1 MKRYIRTDLALE
13 LKEDLPEQGLI
24 DGVKIFTKNY
34 KDEDIKETI
43 IEVVNKNG
51 EMLLGKPVG
60 TYVTIESKSLREGDD
75 SINKSFMQILHHNL
89 AKMIGKA
96 DKIMVIGL
104 GNRAITPDSLGPL
117 VIDNL
122 YITRH
127 LINEGLV
134 KEDKELSALIPGVMA
149 QTGIETSVIIKS
161 VCDKVKPD
169 VVIAIDALAAREPDR
184 LNSTIQICDTG
195 INPGAG
201 VGNNRAR
208 LDKKTLGV
216 KVIAI
221 GVPTVISVPAIVYQ
235 SVEGMIDVL
244 KGGRNQNESSRER
257 GKNNKDKKG
266 ELKHNADIS
275 REAKYGEDDEYT
287 DKLDRF
293 TDAEKYEIACN
304 LLEPD
309 LAAMFVTPKNIDE
322 AVKKVSYTI
331 SEAINGFL
339 NYKRS

>member
-13 LKEDLPEQGLI
+13 LKEDLPEKGII
-24 DGVKIFTKNY
+24 DGVKIFTKLY
-34 KDEDIKETI
+34 DEDIKETI
-43 IEVVNKNG
+43 IEVANKNG
-51 EMLLGKPVG
+51 ELLLGKPVG
-60 TYVTIESKSLREGDD
+60 TYVTIESKSLREGDE
-75 SINKSFMQILHHNL
+75 SINKAFVKILHQNL
-89 AKMIGKA
+89 AKMIKKA
-96 DKIMVIGL
+96 ERILVIGL

-117 VIDNL
+117 VVDNL

-127 LINEGLV
+127 LIGEGLI
-134 KEDKELSALIPGVMA
+134 KEDKELSALVPGVMA

-161 VCDKVKPD
+161 VCDRIKPD
-169 VVIAIDALAAREPDR
+169 IVIAIDALAAREPER

-235 SVEGMIDVL
+235 SVEGMVEIL
-244 KGGRNQNESSRER
+244 KDDNDFSKNINSENKIIKRQDEGFEGRLER
-257 GKNNKDKKG
+257 F
-266 ELKHNADIS
+266 S
-275 REAKYGEDDEYT
+275 DE
-287 DKLDRF
+287 
-293 TDAEKYEIACN
+293 EKYEIACN

-339 NYKRS
+339 NYKQ

>member
-13 LKEDLPEQGLI
+13 LKEDLPEKGII
-24 DGVKIFTKNY
+24 DGVKIFTRLY
-34 KDEDIKETI
+34 DEDIKETI
-43 IEVVNKNG
+43 IEVANKNG
-51 EMLLGKPVG
+51 ELLLGKPVG
-60 TYVTIESKSLREGDD
+60 TYVTIESKSLREGDE
-75 SINKSFMQILHHNL
+75 SINKAFVKILHQNL
-89 AKMIGKA
+89 AKMIKKA
-96 DKIMVIGL
+96 ERILVIGL

-117 VIDNL
+117 VVDNL

-127 LINEGLV
+127 LIGEGLI
-134 KEDKELSALIPGVMA
+134 KEDKELSALVPGVMA

-161 VCDKVKPD
+161 VCDRIKPD
-169 VVIAIDALAAREPDR
+169 IVIAIDALAAREPER

-235 SVEGMIDVL
+235 SVEGMVEIL
-244 KGGRNQNESSRER
+244 KDDNDFSKNINSENKIIKRQDEGFEGRLER
-257 GKNNKDKKG
+257 F
-266 ELKHNADIS
+266 S
-275 REAKYGEDDEYT
+275 DE
-287 DKLDRF
+287 
-293 TDAEKYEIACN
+293 EKYEIACN

-339 NYKRS
+339 NYKQ

>member
-13 LKEDLPEQGLI
+13 LKEDLPAQGLI

-75 SINKSFMQILHHNL
+75 SINKSFMKILHQNL
-89 AKMIGKA
+89 ANMIGKA

-134 KEDKELSALIPGVMA
+134 KEDKELSALVPGVMA

-169 VVIAIDALAAREPDR
+169 VVIAIDALAAREPER

-244 KGGRNQNESSRER
+244 KGEKNQNKSNDIE
-257 GKNNKDKKG
+257 KNKKYKMG
-266 ELKHNADIS
+266 QLKHNADDSIKT
-275 REAKYGEDDEYT
+275 ENEETYEYNER
-287 DKLDRF
+287 LNHF

-339 NYKRS
+339 NYKRN

>member
-34 KDEDIKETI
+34 KDEDIKETV
-43 IEVVNKNG
+43 IEVVNKKG
-51 EMLLGKPVG
+51 EMMLGKPVG

-75 SINKSFMQILHHNL
+75 SINKSFMQILHQNL

-96 DKIMVIGL
+96 DKILVIGL

-122 YITRH
+122 YVTRH

-134 KEDKELSALIPGVMA
+134 KEDKELSALAPGVMA

-161 VCDKVKPD
+161 VCDKIKPD

-201 VGNNRAR
+201 VGNNRAK
-208 LDKKTLGV
+208 LDKKTLGI

-235 SVEGMIDVL
+235 SVEGMVNVLRSGRCNDNIEKRGNEKNKNKETGEENGKWIDY
-244 KGGRNQNESSRER
+244 EEDER
-257 GKNNKDKKG
+257 L
-266 ELKHNADIS
+266 EH
-275 REAKYGEDDEYT
+275 
-287 DKLDRF
+287 F

-339 NYKRS
+339 NYKRT

>member
-13 LKEDLPEQGLI
+13 LKEDLPEKGII
-24 DGVKIFTKNY
+24 DGVKIFTKLH
-34 KDEDIKETI
+34 DEDIKETI
-43 IEVVNKNG
+43 IEVANKNG
-51 EMLLGKPVG
+51 ELLLGKPVG
-60 TYVTIESKSLREGDD
+60 TYVTIESKSLREGDE
-75 SINKSFMQILHHNL
+75 SINKAFVKILHQNL
-89 AKMIGKA
+89 AKMIKKA
-96 DKIMVIGL
+96 ERILVIGL

-117 VIDNL
+117 VVDNL

-127 LINEGLV
+127 LIGEGLI
-134 KEDKELSALIPGVMA
+134 KEDKELSALVPGVMA

-161 VCDKVKPD
+161 VCDRIKPD
-169 VVIAIDALAAREPDR
+169 IVIAIDALAAREPER

-235 SVEGMIDVL
+235 SVEGMVEIL
-244 KGGRNQNESSRER
+244 KGDKALVEDEEDKVYKKNEININKVQDEEFEGRLER
-257 GKNNKDKKG
+257 F
-266 ELKHNADIS
+266 S
-275 REAKYGEDDEYT
+275 DE
-287 DKLDRF
+287 
-293 TDAEKYEIACN
+293 EKYEIACN

-339 NYKRS
+339 NYKQ

>member
-13 LKEDLPEQGLI
+13 LKEDLPEKGII
-24 DGVKIFTKNY
+24 DGVKIFTRMY
-34 KDEDIKETI
+34 DEDIKETI
-43 IEVVNKNG
+43 IEVANKNG
-51 EMLLGKPVG
+51 ELLLGKPVG
-60 TYVTIESKSLREGDD
+60 TYVTIESKSLREGDE
-75 SINKSFMQILHHNL
+75 SINKAFVKILHQNL
-89 AKMIGKA
+89 AKMMKKA
-96 DKIMVIGL
+96 ERILVIGL

-117 VIDNL
+117 VVDNL

-127 LINEGLV
+127 LIGEGLI
-134 KEDKELSALIPGVMA
+134 KEDKELSALVPGVMA

-161 VCDKVKPD
+161 VCDRIKPD
-169 VVIAIDALAAREPDR
+169 IVIAIDALAAREPER

-235 SVEGMIDVL
+235 SVEGMVEIL
-244 KGGRNQNESSRER
+244 KGDNDFSKDINS
-257 GKNNKDKKG
+257 KNNIVK
-266 ELKHNADIS
+266 
-275 REAKYGEDDEYT
+275 RQDDGFEGR
-287 DKLDRF
+287 LERF
-293 TDAEKYEIACN
+293 SDEEKYEIACN

-331 SEAINGFL
+331 SGAINGFL
-339 NYKRS
+339 NYKQ

>member
-1 MKRYIRTDLALE
+1 M
-13 LKEDLPEQGLI
+13 
-24 DGVKIFTKNY
+24 
-34 KDEDIKETI
+34 
-43 IEVVNKNG
+43 VV
-51 EMLLGKPVG
+51 
-60 TYVTIESKSLREGDD
+60 
-75 SINKSFMQILHHNL
+75 
-89 AKMIGKA
+89 
-96 DKIMVIGL
+96 
-104 GNRAITPDSLGPL
+104 
-117 VIDNL
+117 DNL

-127 LINEGLV
+127 LIGEGLI
-134 KEDKELSALIPGVMA
+134 KEDKELSALVPGVMA

-161 VCDKVKPD
+161 VCDRIKPD
-169 VVIAIDALAAREPDR
+169 IVIAIDALAAREPER

-221 GVPTVISVPAIVYQ
+221 GVPTVISVAAIVYQ
-235 SVEGMIDVL
+235 SVEGMVEIL
-244 KGGRNQNESSRER
+244 KDDNDFSKNINSENKIIKRQDEGFEGRLER
-257 GKNNKDKKG
+257 F
-266 ELKHNADIS
+266 S
-275 REAKYGEDDEYT
+275 DE
-287 DKLDRF
+287 
-293 TDAEKYEIACN
+293 EKYEIACN

-339 NYKRS
+339 NYKQ

>member
-24 DGVKIFTKNY
+24 DGVKIYTKKY

-51 EMLLGKPVG
+51 ELLLGKPVG

-134 KEDKELSALIPGVMA
+134 KEDKELSALTPGVMA

-169 VVIAIDALAAREPDR
+169 IVIAIDALAAREPDR

-235 SVEGMIDVL
+235 AVEGMIDVL
-244 KGGRNQNESSRER
+244 KNGLD
-257 GKNNKDKKG
+257 KDDDKKTNKQNNP
-266 ELKHNADIS
+266 EPY
-275 REAKYGEDDEYT
+275 EDEYS
-287 DKLDRF
+287 DRLNRF

-322 AVKKVSYTI
+322 AVKRVSYTI

-339 NYKRS
+339 NYKRN

>member
-13 LKEDLPEQGLI
+13 LKEDLPEKGII
-24 DGVKIFTKNY
+24 DGVKIFTKLH
-34 KDEDIKETI
+34 DEDIKETI
-43 IEVVNKNG
+43 IEVANKNG
-51 EMLLGKPVG
+51 ELLLGKPVG
-60 TYVTIESKSLREGDD
+60 TYVTIESKSLREGDE
-75 SINKSFMQILHHNL
+75 SINKAFVKILHQNL
-89 AKMIGKA
+89 AKMIKKA
-96 DKIMVIGL
+96 ERILVIGL

-117 VIDNL
+117 VVDNL

-127 LINEGLV
+127 LIGEGLI
-134 KEDKELSALIPGVMA
+134 KEDKELSALVPGVMA

-161 VCDKVKPD
+161 VCDRIKPD
-169 VVIAIDALAAREPDR
+169 IVIAIDALAAREPER

-235 SVEGMIDVL
+235 SVEGMVEIL
-244 KGGRNQNESSRER
+244 KGDNDFSKDINS
-257 GKNNKDKKG
+257 KNNIVK
-266 ELKHNADIS
+266 
-275 REAKYGEDDEYT
+275 RQDDGFEGR
-287 DKLDRF
+287 LERF
-293 TDAEKYEIACN
+293 SDEEKYEIACN

-339 NYKRS
+339 NYKQ

>member
-13 LKEDLPEQGLI
+13 LKEDLPEKGII
-24 DGVKIFTKNY
+24 DGVKIFTRLYDK
-34 KDEDIKETI
+34 DIKETI
-43 IEVVNKNG
+43 IEVANKNG
-51 EMLLGKPVG
+51 ELLLGKPVG
-60 TYVTIESKSLREGDD
+60 TYVTIESKSLREGDE
-75 SINKSFMQILHHNL
+75 SINKAFVKILHQNL
-89 AKMIGKA
+89 AKMIKKA
-96 DKIMVIGL
+96 ERILVIGL

-117 VIDNL
+117 VVDNL

-127 LINEGLV
+127 LIGEGLI
-134 KEDKELSALIPGVMA
+134 KEDKELSALVPGVMA

-161 VCDKVKPD
+161 VCDRIKPD
-169 VVIAIDALAAREPDR
+169 IVIAIDALAAREPER

-235 SVEGMIDVL
+235 SVEGMVEIL
-244 KGGRNQNESSRER
+244 KDDNDFSKNINSENKIIKRQDEGFEGRLER
-257 GKNNKDKKG
+257 F
-266 ELKHNADIS
+266 S
-275 REAKYGEDDEYT
+275 DE
-287 DKLDRF
+287 
-293 TDAEKYEIACN
+293 EKYEIACN

-339 NYKRS
+339 NYKQ

>member
-13 LKEDLPEQGLI
+13 LKEDLPEKGII
-24 DGVKIFTKNY
+24 DGVKIFTRMY
-34 KDEDIKETI
+34 DEDIKETI

-51 EMLLGKPVG
+51 ELLLGKPVG
-60 TYVTIESKSLREGDD
+60 TYVTIESKSLMEGDE
-75 SINKSFMQILHHNL
+75 SINKAFVKILHQNL
-89 AKMIGKA
+89 AKMMKKA
-96 DKIMVIGL
+96 ERILVIGL

-117 VIDNL
+117 VVDNL

-127 LINEGLV
+127 LIGEGLI
-134 KEDKELSALIPGVMA
+134 KEDKELSALVPGVMA

-161 VCDKVKPD
+161 VCDRIKPD
-169 VVIAIDALAAREPDR
+169 IVIAIDALAAREPER

-216 KVIAI
+216 NVIAI

-235 SVEGMIDVL
+235 SVEGMVEIL
-244 KGGRNQNESSRER
+244 KGDNDFSKDVNS
-257 GKNNKDKKG
+257 KNNIIK
-266 ELKHNADIS
+266 
-275 REAKYGEDDEYT
+275 RQDDGFEGR
-287 DKLDRF
+287 LERF
-293 TDAEKYEIACN
+293 SDEEKYEIACN

-339 NYKRS
+339 NYKQ

>member
-134 KEDKELSALIPGVMA
+134 KEDKELSALAPGVMA

-169 VVIAIDALAAREPDR
+169 VVIAIDALAAR
-184 LNSTIQICDTG
+184 
-195 INPGAG
+195 
-201 VGNNRAR
+201 
-208 LDKKTLGV
+208 
-216 KVIAI
+216 
-221 GVPTVISVPAIVYQ
+221 
-235 SVEGMIDVL
+235 
-244 KGGRNQNESSRER
+244 
-257 GKNNKDKKG
+257 
-266 ELKHNADIS
+266 
-275 REAKYGEDDEYT
+275 
-287 DKLDRF
+287 
-293 TDAEKYEIACN
+293 
-304 LLEPD
+304 
-309 LAAMFVTPKNIDE
+309 
-322 AVKKVSYTI
+322 
-331 SEAINGFL
+331 
-339 NYKRS
+339 

>member
-13 LKEDLPEQGLI
+13 LKEDLPEQGII
-24 DGVKIFTKNY
+24 DGVKIFTKTY
-34 KDEDIKETI
+34 DEGIKETI

-51 EMLLGKPVG
+51 EMLLGKPSG
-60 TYVTIESKSLREGDD
+60 TYVTIESKSLREGDE
-75 SINKSFMQILHHNL
+75 SINKSFVKILHQNL
-89 AKMIGKA
+89 RTMIKKA

-127 LINEGLV
+127 LIGEGLL
-134 KEDKELSALIPGVMA
+134 KADKELSALVPGVMA

-169 VVIAIDALAAREPDR
+169 VVIAIDALAAREPER

-208 LDKKTLGV
+208 IDKKTLGV

-221 GVPTVISVPAIVYQ
+221 GVPTVISVPSIVYQ
-235 SVEGMIDVL
+235 SVEGMVEIL
-244 KGGRNQNESSRER
+244 KSDKCYKDNNNNSLINQDEEFDEKPER
-257 GKNNKDKKG
+257 FS
-266 ELKHNADIS
+266 E
-275 REAKYGEDDEYT
+275 E
-287 DKLDRF
+287 
-293 TDAEKYEIACN
+293 EKYDIACN

-339 NYKRS
+339 NYKRN

>member
-13 LKEDLPEQGLI
+13 LKEDLPEKGII
-24 DGVKIFTKNY
+24 DGVKIFTRLY
-34 KDEDIKETI
+34 DEDIKETI
-43 IEVVNKNG
+43 IEVANKNG
-51 EMLLGKPVG
+51 ELLLGKPVG
-60 TYVTIESKSLREGDD
+60 TYVTIESKSLREGDE
-75 SINKSFMQILHHNL
+75 SINKAFVKILHQNL
-89 AKMIGKA
+89 AKMIKKA
-96 DKIMVIGL
+96 ERILVIGL

-117 VIDNL
+117 VVDNL

-127 LINEGLV
+127 LIGEGLI
-134 KEDKELSALIPGVMA
+134 KEDKELSALVPGVMA

-161 VCDKVKPD
+161 VCDRIKPD
-169 VVIAIDALAAREPDR
+169 IVIAIDALAAREPER

-235 SVEGMIDVL
+235 SVEGMVEIL
-244 KGGRNQNESSRER
+244 KDDNDFSKNINSENKIIKRQDEGFEGRLER
-257 GKNNKDKKG
+257 F
-266 ELKHNADIS
+266 S
-275 REAKYGEDDEYT
+275 DE
-287 DKLDRF
+287 
-293 TDAEKYEIACN
+293 EKYEIACN

-322 AVKKVSYTI
+322 AVMKVSYTI

-339 NYKRS
+339 NYKQ

>member
-1 MKRYIRTDLALE
+1 M
-13 LKEDLPEQGLI
+13 
-24 DGVKIFTKNY
+24 KIFTKNY

-51 EMLLGKPVG
+51 EMILGKPVG

-75 SINKSFMQILHHNL
+75 SINKSFMKILHQNL

-169 VVIAIDALAAREPDR
+169 VVIAIDALAAREPER

-244 KGGRNQNESSRER
+244 KDGRNQNENRSRE
-257 GKNNKDKKG
+257 KNSKDKKD
-266 ELKHNADIS
+266 ELKHNADKS
-275 REAKYGEDDEYT
+275 RENGYEEDDEYS
-287 DKLDRF
+287 DRLARF

-339 NYKRS
+339 NYKRN

>member
-13 LKEDLPEQGLI
+13 LKEDLPEQGII

-34 KDEDIKETI
+34 RDEDIKETV
-43 IEVVNKNG
+43 IEVINKNG
-51 EMLLGKPVG
+51 ELMLGKPVG

-75 SINKSFMQILHHNL
+75 SINKSFKNILHQNL

-169 VVIAIDALAAREPDR
+169 VVIAIDALAAREPER

-244 KGGRNQNESSRER
+244 REGKNQNKSTIKEKNSILKNRELNHNPD
-257 GKNNKDKKG
+257 NNG
-266 ELKHNADIS
+266 EIEYEGA
-275 REAKYGEDDEYT
+275 DEYN
-287 DKLDRF
+287 DRFDRF

-339 NYKRS
+339 NYKRK

>member
-1 MKRYIRTDLALE
+1 MKKYIRTDLALE
-13 LKEDLPEQGLI
+13 LKEDLPEKGII
-24 DGVKIFTKNY
+24 DGVKIFTRLYDK
-34 KDEDIKETI
+34 DIKETI
-43 IEVVNKNG
+43 IEVANKNG
-51 EMLLGKPVG
+51 ELLLGKPVG
-60 TYVTIESKSLREGDD
+60 TYVTIESKSLREGDE
-75 SINKSFMQILHHNL
+75 SINKAFVKILHQNL
-89 AKMIGKA
+89 AKMIKKA
-96 DKIMVIGL
+96 ERILVIGL

-117 VIDNL
+117 VVDNL

-127 LINEGLV
+127 LIGEGLI
-134 KEDKELSALIPGVMA
+134 KEDKELSALVPGVMA

-161 VCDKVKPD
+161 VCDRIKPD
-169 VVIAIDALAAREPDR
+169 IVIAIDALAAREPER

-221 GVPTVISVPAIVYQ
+221 GVPTVISVAAIVYQ
-235 SVEGMIDVL
+235 SVEGMVEIL
-244 KGGRNQNESSRER
+244 KDDNDFSKNINSENKIIKRQDEGFEGRLER
-257 GKNNKDKKG
+257 F
-266 ELKHNADIS
+266 S
-275 REAKYGEDDEYT
+275 DE
-287 DKLDRF
+287 
-293 TDAEKYEIACN
+293 EKYEIACN

-339 NYKRS
+339 NYKQ